1 MNKKSFLSVRALTV
15 TAMLTAVSYV
25 LYLFG
30 FKIPIVPSFLTM
42 DFSELPAVIAALS
55 MGPMSGV
62 LVCLLKN
69 LLHLAISH
77 TMWVGDRKSVV

>member
-15 TAMLTAVSYV
+15 TAMFTAVSYV

-30 FKIPIVPSFLTM
+30 FKLPIVPSFLTM

-55 MGPMSGV
+55 M
-62 LVCLLKN
+62 
-69 LLHLAISH
+69 
-77 TMWVGDRKSVV
+77 